1 MGVWVGGMCAT
12 PGGRPRWGMGVL
24 DMFSGPVKLLEF
36 RCHEGVEMEEALR

>member
-1 MGVWVGGMCAT
+1 MCAT